1 MANEQSEDSRL
12 EQANTLGLEFL
23 KAIILLNGAA
33 ILSLLTFIGNA
44 SGSAAFQLN
53 LDSVRTSMWAFLVGI
68 FAVLFGLLIS
78 YSYTAT
84 APGYSWR
91 VFWDRYLIKF
101 NASLGLVSLIAFFIG
116 VGSLIIGM
124 EANP

>member
-23 KAIILLNGAA
+23 RAIILLNGGA

-44 SGSAAFQLN
+44 SGNAAFQLN
-53 LDSVRTSMWAFLVGI
+53 LDSVRTSMLAFLIGI
-68 FAVLFGLLIS
+68 VSVLFGLIVS

-84 APGYSWR
+84 APGYRWR
-91 VFWDRYLIKF
+91 VFWDKHLIKL
-101 NASLGLVSLIAFFIG
+101 NALLGLVSLMAFAFG
-116 VGSLIIGM
+116 VFSLIIGT
-124 EANP
+124 EATP

>member
-23 KAIILLNGAA
+23 KAIILLNGGA

-44 SGSAAFQLN
+44 SASAAFQLN
-53 LDSVRTSMWAFLVGI
+53 LESVRISMLAFLVGI
-68 FAVLFGLLIS
+68 VSVLFGLLIS

-84 APGYSWR
+84 APGDSWR
-91 VFWDRYLIKF
+91 VFWDRHLIKL
-101 NASLGLVSLIAFFIG
+101 NAILGLVSLMAFAIG
-116 VGSLIIGM
+116 VGSLIIGT
-124 EANP
+124 EATS